1 MKTLYIECNMGV
13 AGDMLMGAL
22 LDLIED
28 RDDFIKRINS
38 LCIPKTEISYR
49 PDNKCGIV
57 GTHVSV
63 KVNGEEEKSD
73 DAIAYE
79 HHYTHEH
86 HHKKD
91 NFNEA
96 NKHHVNEDQPEK
108 EHHHSNM
115 HSIISIVNAMDL
127 PLQVTEDIKAVY
139 EIIAEAE
146 SQVHGR
152 TVEEV
157 HFHEVGAMDAVADIT
172 GCCMLMNEIAPD
184 QIVVSPIKTGFGQ
197 VHCAHGI
204 MPVPAPA
211 TALILKGIPNSS
223 GSIEGELCT
232 PTGAALIKHF
242 ANEFG
247 YQPEMT
253 TDKIGYGMG
262 NKDFPAANCVRVVLG
277 ESKELSG
284 PKPDYAKM
292 TNLKSD
298 EESMCAENSELQD
311 QVVELC
317 CNLDDMTPEEIG
329 YATEEL
335 LKGKALDVYTIPIA
349 MKKCRPGTILSVLCY
364 VEDKDE
370 VVREIFRYTTTIGI
384 REYQC
389 NRYVLRRSIETKD
402 TEWGPVRIKKSEG
415 YGVKRE
421 KPEYEDLKKIAE
433 ESGTALREVK
443 NHMN

>member
-22 LDLIED
+22 LELIED
-28 RDDFIKRINS
+28 KEGFIKRINS
-38 LCIPKTEISYR
+38 LGIPKTEISYR
-49 PDNKCGIV
+49 LDNKCGIV

-63 KVNGEEEKSD
+63 KVNGEEEQSHD
-73 DAIAYE
+73 TIANE
-79 HHYTHEH
+79 HHHNHEH

-91 NFNEA
+91 N
-96 NKHHVNEDQPEK
+96 VNEVNKSQVNHSKPEK
-108 EHHHSNM
+108 EHHHSNLHNIM
-115 HSIISIVNAMDL
+115 SIVDTMDL
-127 PLQVTEDIKAVY
+127 PVDVKEDIKAVY

-152 TVEEV
+152 PVEEV

-172 GCCMLMNEIAPD
+172 GCCMLINEINPD
-184 QIVVSPIKTGFGQ
+184 QIVVSPVKTGFGQ

-211 TALILKGIPNSS
+211 TALILMGIPSSS

-232 PTGAALIKHF
+232 PTGAALVRHF
-242 ANEFG
+242 ADEFG
-247 YQPEMT
+247 YQPEMAM
-253 TDKIGYGMG
+253 DKIGYGMG

-277 ESKELSG
+277 ESK
-284 PKPDYAKM
+284 
-292 TNLKSD
+292 T
-298 EESMCAENSELQD
+298 ELQD

-329 YATEEL
+329 YATEAL
-335 LKGKALDVYTIPIA
+335 LNGKALDVYTTPIA
-349 MKKCRPGTILSVLCY
+349 MKKCRPGTLLSVLCNI
-364 VEDKDE
+364 EDKDE
-370 VVREIFRYTTTIGI
+370 VVREIFRHTTTIGI

-389 NRYVLRRSIETKD
+389 NRYVLRRNIETRD
-402 TEWGPVRIKKSEG
+402 TEFGSVRVKKSEG

-421 KPEYEDLKKIAE
+421 KPEYEDIKKIAE
-433 ESGTALREVK
+433 ESGKTLREIK
-443 NHMN
+443 SRINR